1 MIIDLKPNPLENLPL
16 MNGEEISLVPAR
28 DASGREDSAPVK
40 EDERAGAASSKG
52 ASTSNKRKKP
62 QTDTPQIESF
72 HMLRGLLSKEKY
84 PFEDGRV
91 LVKVGTGDEEERH
104 PLCAVFG
111 VLGRVADASGNQWSL
126 LLEIQDP
133 AGDLKIVRASRAD
146 IQSHPKKIRAALAD
160 VGLWI
165 SPSADTKFEEM
176 LNSLQ
181 PETHITLVN
190 RPGWWEGAF
199 VNADGRVFGATS
211 RTFILEDRTRGG
223 VAGSLDQQLDAYR
236 TALNSGVAHFAMC
249 VFAGTAGCIC
259 NYVGMNTPIMAFTG
273 ETSRGKTTGLVIAAA
288 AWGDPMPSKGCLDTL
303 RATDNGLESVLER
316 CSGRVSCL
324 DEAKH
329 MKGSVLQAVIF
340 MIADGKGKSRM
351 NADSTARP
359 SKNWQT
365 FALISSEVGI
375 AEKIEADG
383 DMAAGGLVRCAD
395 FDISDAPQLD
405 RATMKEIE
413 QVKMNYGHTGP
424 MAAQWLAEHASP
436 EQVLEWVEETAQ
448 RLAGPGASSIVHRS
462 ATIFAVLL
470 VGGEVYQK
478 CGVIGPDYNVE
489 AMIRLCWSKFR
500 ASAEAERLSPDD
512 RAVAALMTGLFAH
525 RGGRVQD
532 LNNDDPRSSTEAYA
546 WFDDRADSG
555 TVMYYVRS
563 DKLDVLAGG
572 TAKRS
577 RIAAKLLDMG
587 VLVRADKRN
596 LTHKSLPNG
605 MDISHYQLQVAPKA
619 KAAE

>member
-1 MIIDLKPNPLENLPL
+1 MNANHKLKLIETFPL
-16 MNGEEISLVPAR
+16 MNGEVISLVPAR
-28 DASGREDSAPVK
+28 DASEREDSA
-40 EDERAGAASSKG
+40 
-52 ASTSNKRKKP
+52 TP
-62 QTDTPQIESF
+62 QTDAPQPESF
-72 HMLRGLLSKEKY
+72 RMLRGLLDKKKY
-84 PFEDGRV
+84 PFDNGRV
-91 LVKVGTGDEEERH
+91 WVKVGTGEEVEQH
-104 PLCAVFG
+104 PLCAIFG

-133 AGDLKIVRASRAD
+133 AGDLKMVRVSRAD
-146 IQSHPKKIRAALAD
+146 IQSHPKKIRATLAD
-160 VGLWI
+160 GGLWI

-176 LNSLQ
+176 LNSFQ

-190 RPGWWEGAF
+190 HPGWWEGAF
-199 VNADGRVFGATS
+199 VNADGRVFGSTS
-211 RTFILEDRTRGG
+211 RTFMLEDRTRGG
-223 VAGSLDQQLDAYR
+223 VAGSLGQQLAAYR
-236 TALNSGVAHFAMC
+236 TALNSGVSHFAMC
-249 VFAGTAGCIC
+249 VFAGIAGCIC
-259 NYVGMNTPIMAFTG
+259 NYISMNTPIMAFTG

-288 AWGDPMPSKGCLDTL
+288 SWGDPTPSKGCLDTL

-383 DMAAGGLVRCAD
+383 DKAAGGLVRCAD

-436 EQVLEWVEETAQ
+436 EQVKGWVEEAAQ
-448 RLAGPGASSIVHRS
+448 RLAGPDASSIVYRS

-470 VGGEVYQK
+470 VCGQVYQK
-478 CGVIGPDYNVE
+478 CGVIGPDYDIE
-489 AMIRLCWSKFR
+489 AIIGRCWSKFR

-512 RAVAALMTGLFAH
+512 RAVAALMTSLFAH
-525 RGGRVQD
+525 RGGHVVE
-532 LNNDDPRSSTEAYA
+532 LNNTDPHSTKEAYA
-546 WFDDRADSG
+546 WFDDRADNG
-555 TVMYYVRS
+555 TGMYYVRS

-577 RIAAKLLDMG
+577 RIATKLLEMG

-605 MDISHYQLQVAPKA
+605 MDIAHYRLQVAPKA
-619 KAAE
+619 AEQNG